1 MLSRLM
7 TIREQLLL
15 LGVAVA
21 ILIGAAV
28 LIWRGS
34 GHGAPPPDTFA
45 ARDSSPAASASQTSQ
60 TSAPVTAPAKPT
72 SPPAATLAS
81 ATAIA
86 PPAPPARIGVG
97 ILGAVEKEGLYYFD
111 QGMRVRDLLQAAG
124 GTPDDADLSDINRTA
139 LLIDQTTLLV
149 PRLINQGGQFYS
161 DPPVTYNPTPYTRST
176 WYQFNKQTHEPEPVG
191 STSPETTPTAKPAKA
206 TSGGL
211 ININTA
217 TQAELESLP
226 GIGPATAQKIIAY
239 RQSTPFQT
247 IEDLENVSGI
257 GPSKMNSVRG
267 MISVK

>member
-15 LGVAVA
+15 LGVAAA
-21 ILIGAAV
+21 ILLGAGV

-34 GHGAPPPDTFA
+34 GHAAAAPDTFA
-45 ARDSSPAASASQTSQ
+45 ARDAKAPSTQPAAPPTLAPAPPPAPSTPAATPA
-60 TSAPVTAPAKPT
+60 SAPVAAVTPAT
-72 SPPAATLAS
+72 
-81 ATAIA
+81 
-86 PPAPPARIGVG
+86 PARIGVG

-111 QGMRVRDLLQAAG
+111 RGARVRDLLQAAG
-124 GTPDDADLSDINRTA
+124 GTPEDADLSDINRTA
-139 LLIDQTTLLV
+139 LLIDQTTLLI
-149 PRLINQGGQFYS
+149 PRLIRQGNQYYS
-161 DPPVTYNPTPYTRST
+161 DPPVTYNPKPYTRST

-191 STSPETTPTAKPAKA
+191 ANAPAATPTSKTTKA
-206 TSGGL
+206 ASGGP

-247 IEDLENVSGI
+247 IDDLDNVSGI
-257 GPSKMNSVRG
+257 GPSKMNSLRG
-267 MISVK
+267 LITVK

>member
-7 TIREQLLL
+7 TTREQLLL

-28 LIWRGS
+28 LIWRGG
-34 GHGAPPPDTFA
+34 GHAAPPPDTFA
-45 ARDSSPAASASQTSQ
+45 ARDTPPEISTPAPRPSLTPATATSPTPIA
-60 TSAPVTAPAKPT
+60 APV
-72 SPPAATLAS
+72 SS
-81 ATAIA
+81 

-97 ILGAVEKEGLYYFD
+97 ILGAVKKEGLYYFD
-111 QGMRVRDLLQAAG
+111 PGARVRDLLQAAG
-124 GTPDDADLSDINRTA
+124 GTADDADLSDINRTA
-139 LLIDQTTLLV
+139 LLVDQTTLLV
-149 PRLINQGGQFYS
+149 PRLIQQGGQYYS
-161 DPPVTYNPTPYTRST
+161 DPPTTYNPTPYTRSA

-191 STSPETTPTAKPAKA
+191 STSPDNNGPASQKG
-206 TSGGL
+206 TSGGP

-239 RQSTPFQT
+239 RQNTPFQT
-247 IEDLENVSGI
+247 IDDLEKVSGI
-257 GPSKMNSVRG
+257 GPAKMNSVRG

>member
-7 TIREQLLL
+7 TTREQLLL

-45 ARDSSPAASASQTSQ
+45 A
-60 TSAPVTAPAKPT
+60 SAPQVQAANATIPSQPPVASPT
-72 SPPAATLAS
+72 PPPSAATLAS
-81 ATAIA
+81 ATVVA

-111 QGMRVRDLLQAAG
+111 QGARVRDLLQAAG
-124 GTPDDADLSDINRTA
+124 GAKDDADLSDINRTG

-149 PRLINQGGQFYS
+149 PRLIRQGAQAYS
-161 DPPVTYNPTPYTRST
+161 DPPVTYHPTPYTRST

-191 STSPETTPTAKPAKA
+191 STSPEAPPTPQTSKA

-247 IEDLENVSGI
+247 IEDLEKVSGI

>member
-15 LGVAVA
+15 LGVATA

-34 GHGAPPPDTFA
+34 GHAAPPPDTFA
-45 ARDSSPAASASQTSQ
+45 ARDTQPVAVNAATPPA
-60 TSAPVTAPAKPT
+60 TSATQTT
-72 SPPAATLAS
+72 STPPAATPAS
-81 ATAIA
+81 APVSA
-86 PPAPPARIGVG
+86 PPAPPVRIGVG
-97 ILGAVEKEGLYYFD
+97 ILGAVKKEGLYYFD
-111 QGMRVRDLLQAAG
+111 QGARVRDLLEAAG
-124 GTPDDADLSDINRTA
+124 GAKDDADLSDINRTA
-139 LLIDQTTLLV
+139 PLIDQTTLLV
-149 PRLINQGGQFYS
+149 PRLISQGGQFYS

-191 STSPETTPTAKPAKA
+191 STSPETPPTAKPVKA

-211 ININTA
+211 ININNA

-247 IEDLENVSGI
+247 IDDLENVSGI
-257 GPSKMNSVRG
+257 GPAKMNSVRG

>member
-15 LGVAVA
+15 LGVATA
-21 ILIGAAV
+21 ILIGAVV

-34 GHGAPPPDTFA
+34 GHGAPPPDTFT
-45 ARDSSPAASASQTSQ
+45 ARDSQPVTSNAATPPKSAPAAQPARPP
-60 TSAPVTAPAKPT
+60 SAPTAQAT
-72 SPPAATLAS
+72 SEPVP
-81 ATAIA
+81 

-111 QGMRVRDLLQAAG
+111 EGARVRDLLQAAG

-149 PRLINQGGQFYS
+149 PRLISQGGQFYS

-191 STSPETTPTAKPAKA
+191 STSPEAPSTAKPAKE